1 MSVSV
6 TLQKSTAGNLDAV
19 SSITQHIVLI
29 IGLLF
34 LLGFVGVAFNESEIA
49 DESEAASITGVATA
63 TVDSTKVSAVEPARS
78 NDIVVTPVKPKTTVA
93 SKPLQSG
100 VLEYVKKRYRVSP
113 EAVLP
118 VVEVGVNA
126 VSIPY

>member
-34 LLGFVGVAFNESEIA
+34 LLGFVGFVFLLPFRANILQRTFAIRFRYLLMNTEIGIA
-49 DESEAASITGVATA
+49 HV
-63 TVDSTKVSAVEPARS
+63 
-78 NDIVVTPVKPKTTVA
+78 
-93 SKPLQSG
+93 
-100 VLEYVKKRYRVSP
+100 
-113 EAVLP
+113 
-118 VVEVGVNA
+118 
-126 VSIPY
+126 

>member
-49 DESEAASITGVATA
+49 GLVKVEA
-63 TVDSTKVSAVEPARS
+63 P
-78 NDIVVTPVKPKTTVA
+78 
-93 SKPLQSG
+93 
-100 VLEYVKKRYRVSP
+100 KKR
-113 EAVLP
+113 
-118 VVEVGVNA
+118 G
-126 VSIPY
+126 PYKNRDQSSEISN